1 MADASPDLALAE
13 QIDAIG
19 DQFERDFCA
28 GQQPRLEQ
36 FLAAA
41 DEQLRPTL
49 FRTLLELEL
58 ELRQKAGEQP
68 QIAEYET
75 RFPEQLEQ
83 IRQAFEAASRPAS
96 MVSSVKLTGVDTSK
110 GQVPAKSAVEAAAQ
124 SAPKTLGR
132 FEILSVLGE
141 GAFGTVYRA
150 RDPQLDRE
158 VAVKVPKFAG
168 QQSREDR
175 ERFLR
180 EARAAANLHHPQICA
195 VHEVGTIDGRDYI
208 VLAFIDGKPLS
219 KVLQSKPQL
228 SDRQI
233 VAVIR
238 KLALA
243 LQEAHDKG
251 IIHRDLKPAN
261 IMINRK
267 GEPVIMDFGLARR
280 ENSGD
285 VQISHSGQIMGTPAY
300 MSPEQARGDG
310 KAVGPAADIY
320 SLGVVLYELLCGR
333 RPFEGTVTEV
343 IGLIL
348 HVEAPPPSE
357 FRPTVD
363 PRLQAICLKAISKK
377 PQERYASMK
386 EFATALADY
395 VKAAPS
401 TTRPAD
407 AAKAEPESADEL
419 HTTQFAQ
426 LLAAMSSD
434 VESKV
439 ERAVR
444 RAGHPPKTPWW
455 TYLAGSGFMGLV
467 ILLGVIFFIKSGDT
481 TVIVQISIEKYVDDL
496 KDPALSFLLDNKP
509 VEAAALES
517 PIELKPGEHEL
528 IVNRDG
534 KLFKRFAFNVEI
546 GASKNEPVV
555 VQDVTPHQ
563 NQDPLVAQDVKLRP
577 NQDPLIGEW
586 EWGWGDIE
594 PDKEPIYQNE
604 ITIHADGTCVLRIGG
619 LSGKWERSG
628 NQVVINWANNAKDTV
643 TVSKDGTK
651 LDGSNKEG
659 TMSVRGRKKRADGW
673 TSLFNGKDLT
683 GWKMPPGS
691 PPNPWKIENGIL
703 TAATGS
709 PPSML
714 VTERGDYRDV
724 HIRAEARLESAI
736 AGIKVR
742 TPLDPSPFVPSYTL
756 DLIGE
761 NLNREQRRIA
771 MLKDAARV
779 SDVYPT
785 LGAWTSLEVM
795 IRGFHVQV
803 LADGKVIDEYD
814 DPQRRRPSG
823 HIGLA
828 RGPNTRIS
836 FRKIEVKE
844 LASEPPSPGPAAAG
858 WTDLFNGKDLTGWQA
873 SPSGCSKWELKDGV
887 VSYRNGPRSHLLT
900 VRSDYGDFHLRGEF
914 RLNRT
919 CNSGVWFWCQ
929 NKGADYPIGYEVE
942 LSSTQPMFM
951 GSVLRFNP
959 AGWQEAFHAP
969 RDRRAKPDVWIPFEV
984 TIQDGR
990 VTTRIN
996 GMEGVSTKLPAK
1008 YRTQGHIALQCND
1021 KDSVV
1026 EFRKLQIQEMTAP
1039 AIPADRQVFNGHS
1052 YKFFPEQLSWKV
1064 ARARCEAIGGH
1075 LVILETPAENAFV
1088 AGLVSAGGKVDSWIG
1103 ATDEGSEGKWRWV
1116 DGRDM
1121 TWTNWFKR
1129 QKQPNNKG
1137 GVEHFGVMS
1146 NKKLAVGGLIG
1157 WEWTDQPSES
1167 LPAHQPGYVCEW
1179 DALTSGTDSARSP

>member
-13 QIDAIG
+13 QIDSVC
-19 DQFERDFCA
+19 DQFERDFRA

-41 DEQLRPTL
+41 DVQLRSTL
-49 FRTLLELEL
+49 LRTLLELEL
-58 ELRQKAGEQP
+58 ELRQKSGQQP
-68 QIAEYET
+68 RIAEYET

-110 GQVPAKSAVEAAAQ
+110 GPIRSKSAAEAAAK
-124 SAPKTLGR
+124 SEPKTLGR

-180 EARAAANLHHPQICA
+180 EARAAAGLHHPQICP

-285 VQISHSGQIMGTPAY
+285 AQISHSGQIMGTPAY

-310 KAVGPAADIY
+310 KAVGPASDIY
-320 SLGVVLYELLCGR
+320 SLGIVLYELLCGR

-348 HVEAPPPSE
+348 HVDAPPPAE

-363 PRLQAICLKAISKK
+363 PRLQAICLNAIAKK
-377 PQERYASMK
+377 PGDRYASMK
-386 EFATALADY
+386 DFATALADY
-395 VKAAPS
+395 VKAAPAA
-401 TTRPAD
+401 TRPAD
-407 AAKAEPESADEL
+407 AAQAEPESADEL

-481 TVIVQISIEKYVDDL
+481 MVIVQISMEKYIDDVN
-496 KDPALSFLLDNKP
+496 DPALSFLLDNTP
-509 VEAAALES
+509 IEAAALES

-586 EWGWGDIE
+586 EWGWGNIE
-594 PDKEPIYQNE
+594 PDQEPIYQNE
-604 ITIHADGTCVLRIGG
+604 ITIHADGTCVSRIGG

-651 LDGSNKEG
+651 LSGRNKEG
-659 TMSVRGRKKRADGW
+659 TMAVRGRKK
-673 TSLFNGKDLT
+673 
-683 GWKMPPGS
+683 
-691 PPNPWKIENGIL
+691 
-703 TAATGS
+703 
-709 PPSML
+709 
-714 VTERGDYRDV
+714 
-724 HIRAEARLESAI
+724 
-736 AGIKVR
+736 
-742 TPLDPSPFVPSYTL
+742 
-756 DLIGE
+756 
-761 NLNREQRRIA
+761 
-771 MLKDAARV
+771 
-779 SDVYPT
+779 
-785 LGAWTSLEVM
+785 
-795 IRGFHVQV
+795 
-803 LADGKVIDEYD
+803 LAD
-814 DPQRRRPSG
+814 
-823 HIGLA
+823 
-828 RGPNTRIS
+828 
-836 FRKIEVKE
+836 
-844 LASEPPSPGPAAAG
+844 G
-858 WTDLFNGKDLTGWQA
+858 WTDLFNGKDLSGWNRIGPDTW
-873 SPSGCSKWELKDGV
+873 SVRDMPSLHREP
-887 VSYRNGPRSHLLT
+887 N
-900 VRSDYGDFHLRGEF
+900 VRSSCAIS
-914 RLNRT
+914 T
-919 CNSGVWFWCQ
+919 STTSNSPGKSTR
-929 NKGADYPIGYEVE
+929 NPKETGA
-942 LSSTQPMFM
+942 
-951 GSVLRFNP
+951 SVF
-959 AGWQEAFHAP
+959 AFE
-969 RDRRAKPDVWIPFEV
+969 R
-984 TIQDGR
+984 
-990 VTTRIN
+990 
-996 GMEGVSTKLPAK
+996 
-1008 YRTQGHIALQCND
+1008 
-1021 KDSVV
+1021 
-1026 EFRKLQIQEMTAP
+1026 
-1039 AIPADRQVFNGHS
+1039 
-1052 YKFFPEQLSWKV
+1052 
-1064 ARARCEAIGGH
+1064 
-1075 LVILETPAENAFV
+1075 
-1088 AGLVSAGGKVDSWIG
+1088 
-1103 ATDEGSEGKWRWV
+1103 
-1116 DGRDM
+1116 
-1121 TWTNWFKR
+1121 
-1129 QKQPNNKG
+1129 
-1137 GVEHFGVMS
+1137 
-1146 NKKLAVGGLIG
+1146 
-1157 WEWTDQPSES
+1157 
-1167 LPAHQPGYVCEW
+1167 
-1179 DALTSGTDSARSP
+1179 